1 MKLETKHFG
10 TIEVDEENI
19 ITFPDGIPGFEEET
33 EFTIIQNPDE
43 NLPFHW
49 LQAVKKGELAFVIM
63 NPFIFRPDYDIHLPK
78 GALEK
83 LNIEDKEQISLWT
96 IVRVPEKVEE
106 MTANLSAP
114 IVINNEEKLGKQV
127 ALDNSPYGKRH
138 EVIKELK
145 ESQSARNANSND
157 ASKGGV

>member
-1 MKLETKHFG
+1 MELHTKHFG
-10 TIEVDEENI
+10 KIEVEKENI
-19 ITFPDGIPGFEEET
+19 ITFPDGIPGFEEEKQ
-33 EFTIIQNPDE
+33 FTIIQNPDE

-49 LQAVKKGELAFVIM
+49 LQAINEGDLAFVIM
-63 NPFIFRPDYDIHLPK
+63 NPFIFRPDYDIK
-78 GALEK
+78 ISEGVVNK
-83 LNIEDKEQISLWT
+83 LNIESKEQISIWT
-96 IVRVPEKVEE
+96 IVRVPEKVED

-127 ALDNSPYGKRH
+127 ALENSPYGKRH

-145 ESQSARNANSND
+145 ESQNAGNGNSND

>member
-1 MKLETKHFG
+1 MELHTKHFG
-10 TIEVDEENI
+10 KIEVEQENI
-19 ITFPDGIPGFEEET
+19 ITFPDGIPGFEEEK

-49 LQAVKKGELAFVIM
+49 LQAINEGDLAFVIM
-63 NPFIFRPDYDIHLPK
+63 NPFVFRPDYDFKISEGVLK
-78 GALEK
+78 K
-83 LNIEDKEQISLWT
+83 LKIESKEQISIWT
-96 IVRVPEKVEE
+96 IVRVPEKVEN

-127 ALDNSPYGKRH
+127 ALENSPYGKRH

-145 ESQSARNANSND
+145 ESQNAGNANSNEP
-157 ASKGGV
+157 SKGGV